1 MSKQVAILGDATNY
15 GGRIITASGYG
26 YSDGDGDGIALLC
39 DLVSCPRC
47 SSTGR
52 IIEGANDFIIDGKP
66 VAYDGCIVACKC
78 TPVGGHR
85 IIALN
90 STIFVGV
97 SGGSVQSN
105 SFSGNQKQFNSEN
118 YDENNLIR
126 IDARR
131 LLQCADEL
139 CEKHLYHDDIKQA
152 FKQDVESFA
161 NDIVEKVDSGAMTY
175 EQGAEKI
182 KKEEK
187 SLLDQSLIWLGNGL
201 SVFGGAGVTT
211 AGLVLCDTVLGC
223 VVGAPMVAH
232 GLNGIY
238 EGSAG
243 IFNGVMNEID
253 GGDRDIEVEG
263 PVRQLYKL
271 SVEALGFDGSIGSI
285 IYDLIDLGG
294 SFYGKVKLIPKLNEF
309 GDPVFKLFSYGRKDL
324 EMAYK
329 QMSKL
334 MLNTE
339 FFSDIISL
347 YNLYQEFDNAFI
359 FNKDTQQV
367 VMAVRKPKT
376 IINVKQIVEDC
387 DLMITTANTDE
398 KTPLYYL
405 CKRKDGTEYKKDTN
419 GDIIEDGKE

>member
-1 MSKQVAILGDATNY
+1 MIKQVAILGDMTNY
-15 GGRIITASGYG
+15 GGRIITASGQG
-26 YSDGDGDGIALLC
+26 YCGMDGVALLG
-39 DLVSCPRC
+39 DLVSCPKC

-85 IIALN
+85 ILALN

-105 SFSGNQKQFNSEN
+105 SFAGNQKQFNSAN
-118 YDENNLIR
+118 DNENNLIR

-223 VVGAPMVAH
+223 VIGAPMIAH

>member
-1 MSKQVAILGDATNY
+1 MIKQVAVLGDMTNY
-15 GGRIITASGYG
+15 GGRIITASGQG
-26 YSDGDGDGIALLC
+26 YCGMDGVALLG
-39 DLVSCPRC
+39 DLVSCPKC

-85 IIALN
+85 ILALN

-97 SGGSVQSN
+97 SSGSVQSN
-105 SFSGNQKQFNSEN
+105 SFAGNQKQLSSAND
-118 YDENNLIR
+118 DENNLIR

-223 VVGAPMVAH
+223 VIGAPMIAH

>member
-1 MSKQVAILGDATNY
+1 MSKQIAVLGDATNY
-15 GGRIITASGYG
+15 GGRIITTSGNG
-26 YSDGDGDGIALLC
+26 YCGMDGVALLG
-39 DLVSCPRC
+39 DLVSCPKC

-52 IIEGANDFIIDGKP
+52 IIEGASNFIIDGKP

-78 TPVGGHR
+78 SPVGGHR
-85 IIALN
+85 ILALK
-90 STIFVGV
+90 SSMYVGV

-105 SFSGNQKQFNSEN
+105 SFTSNQKQFNSAN
-118 YDENNLIR
+118 DDENNLIR

-139 CEKHLYHDDIKQA
+139 CEKHLYYDDIKQA
-152 FKQDVESFA
+152 FKQDVEAFA

-175 EQGAEKI
+175 EQGEEKI
-182 KKEEK
+182 KEEEK
-187 SLLDQSLIWLGNGL
+187 SLLDQSLIWIGNGL

-253 GGDRDIEVEG
+253 GGDRGIEVEG

-271 SVEALGFDGSIGSI
+271 SVEALGFDASIGSI

-309 GDPVFKLFSYGRKDL
+309 DNPVFKLFFYGRKDL

-376 IINVKQIVEDC
+376 IINVKQIVDDC

-398 KTPLYYL
+398 KTPLYYF